1 MTLTGIDAIGLDRGG
16 KAALVGDEIVQFAH
30 AERIGP
36 ARWRLSGLWR
46 GRRGTAAAMTGHEAG
61 EAFVL
66 LDPAT
71 LRRIEEPVPA
81 VGQTLTAMAVGIAAD
96 DVATATIRP
105 AGQGLV
111 PPAPVHL
118 TVEIRGG
125 MLEVRWIRCA
135 RGTVAW
141 RDGTGVP
148 IGEEREAYRVTL
160 GDGRIVEVA
169 EPLLR
174 IAPPI
179 APLTIAV
186 RQIGTNGASASAI
199 LTYRPETK

>member
-1 MTLTGIDAIGLDRGG
+1 M
-16 KAALVGDEIVQFAH
+16 
-30 AERIGP
+30 

-46 GRRGTAAAMTGHEAG
+46 GRRGTAAAMASHEAG

-71 LRRIEEPVPA
+71 LRRIEEPVPT
-81 VGQTLTAMAVGIAAD
+81 VGRTLTTTAVGIAAD
-96 DVATATIRP
+96 DVATATIVP
-105 AGQGLV
+105 AGPGLV

-118 TVEIRGG
+118 IAELRGG
-125 MLEVRWIRCA
+125 MLELRWIRCA
-135 RGTVAW
+135 RGVVAW
-141 RDGTGVP
+141 RDGAEVP

-174 IAPPI
+174 TAPPI
-179 APLTIAV
+179 APLSIAV
-186 RQIGTNGASASAI
+186 RQIGTNGASAPAT